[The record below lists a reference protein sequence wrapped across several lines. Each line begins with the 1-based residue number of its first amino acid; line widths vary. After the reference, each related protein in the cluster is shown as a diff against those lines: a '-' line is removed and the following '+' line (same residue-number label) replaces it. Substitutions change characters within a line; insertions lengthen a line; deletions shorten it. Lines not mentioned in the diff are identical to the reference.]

1 MYIGIQSSAD
11 PLLTH
16 VSMNS
21 YSKSL
26 MSYTQDYNQQLQ
38 EDFKDPNSKESVGH
52 NLEPGIGYSG
62 NIDRETILEPHWKRP
77 YQILLRDVIAI
88 VDGIKPCVHITHLK
102 KAPADIWSCA
112 EDL

>member
-26 MSYTQDYNQQLQ
+26 LSYTKDYHQQVQ
-38 EDFKDPNSKESVGH
+38 KDFKDPNSKESVGH
-52 NLEPGIGYSG
+52 SLEPGIGYSG
-62 NIDRETILEPHWKRP
+62 NIVRETILEPHWKRP
-77 YQILLRDVIAI
+77 YQILLRDAIAI
-88 VDGIKPCVHITHLK
+88 VDGIKHCEHIRHLK
-102 KAPADIWSCA
+102 KVPGGMFLA
-112 EDL
+112 